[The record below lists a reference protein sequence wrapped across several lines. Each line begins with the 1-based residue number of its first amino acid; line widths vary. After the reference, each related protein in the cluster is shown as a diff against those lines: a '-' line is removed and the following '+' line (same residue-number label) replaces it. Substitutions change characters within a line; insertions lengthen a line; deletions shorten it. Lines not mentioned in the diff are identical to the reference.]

1 MKFKLGSVI
10 ISLSYPLTAAICIVL
25 VVDHSFT
32 AFCGIINAAL
42 HELGHIILLRRFGCK
57 LKSISMGLFDINIK
71 KYDCRLTIN
80 QEIAVALS
88 GVAANL
94 ICAVIYFL
102 LFYFT
107 GIWLTRTL
115 FLSAVFLACFNL
127 LPVEALD
134 GGCAL
139 NLLLLKRFSFST
151 ASRMVTFA
159 SLITL
164 SPMLFLGAVVLLNTK
179 YNFTLLFT
187 SCYLLAI
194 ILLKK
199 KREHDLFRN

>member
-1 MKFKLGSVI
+1 MRFKLGSVL

-25 VVDHSFT
+25 VVDKSFT

-42 HELGHIILLRRFGCK
+42 HELGHIVLLHCFGCK
-57 LKSISMGLFDINIK
+57 LKSVSLGLFDINIK
-71 KYDCRLTIN
+71 KQDCRLTIN

-88 GVAANL
+88 GAAANL
-94 ICAVIYFL
+94 ICAG
-102 LFYFT
+102 FYFVVFHYT
-107 GIWLTRTL
+107 GAWLARTL
-115 FLSAVFLACFNL
+115 FISAVFLACFNL
-127 LPVEALD
+127 LPVESLD

-139 NLLLLKRFSFST
+139 TLLLLKRFSFSA
-151 ASRMVTFA
+151 ASKIVTFA
-159 SLITL
+159 SIVVLA
-164 SPMLFLGAVVLLNTK
+164 PMTFLGAVVLLNTK

-199 KREHDLFRN
+199 KRELNLYRN